1 MRAGIQPPGPR
12 RHWGKELHPSW
23 ESQTLCQDLFS
34 VRQLCAVCAVPT
46 GDARA
51 AGAHGV
57 AVGAHGDGGV
67 LLLLQ
72 RALLLH
78 CAALH
83 QGTH

>member
-1 MRAGIQPPGPR
+1 MCEG
-12 RHWGKELHPSW
+12 
-23 ESQTLCQDLFS
+23 
-34 VRQLCAVCAVPT
+34 CAVPA
-46 GDARA
+46 GDART
-51 AGAHGV
+51 AGAHGL

-83 QGTH
+83 QGTHKTSTTLSHEWFSQALVILCLVCFNSTAEQSVC